1 MAALS
6 LYYKRTELAQELA
19 NGLLGKTLFGDSTNG
34 LFLAAPRRTGK
45 STFLQNDLRP
55 ELEAQGAV
63 VIYVDLWSDTKR
75 DPGSLISE
83 AIGNELNN
91 HLGVLSRIAKNANVN
106 SIGVDGW
113 LSIDTSKI
121 GQQNG
126 VTLTDALKALHGAA
140 KKPIALL
147 VDEAQHALTSADG
160 ESSMSALKSAR
171 DQMNQ
176 PGSTNLMLVMSGSDR
191 DKLLRLVNTNGAPF
205 FGSAISRMP
214 ALGRDFVEF
223 VAGLIAKQRLDLVPI
238 DVDTLWVAFQVFGC
252 RPQFFS
258 QALGDALNPM
268 IVSNQRFELDV
279 LAAAKQRQI
288 DDESQM
294 ESAYLSLKPLEQAV
308 FWRILE
314 QGSKFRPYD
323 VESRDFYEK
332 IIKKK
337 VSSQMVQNALEYLR
351 LQNPSLIWKSARG
364 EYALD
369 DAMMHSWYQSRL
381 VRHTWPPS

>member
-55 ELEAQGAV
+55 ALEAQGAV